1 MDDITKKI
9 LKFEKIKDYLEE
21 ESLILAEEVINNRLR
36 QKKILGEKINIL
48 FICHRPTVWN
58 SLKTVYQ
65 AFKEDDSFN
74 VSVLAIPNKK
84 QLPDLG
90 LSHKNFGMITGVFKD
105 TIMIQKNGEILENF
119 DRIMFSFSNP
129 IILKDQEN
137 IKVG

>member
-90 LSHKNFGMITGVFKD
+90 LSHI
-105 TIMIQKNGEILENF
+105 
-119 DRIMFSFSNP
+119 
-129 IILKDQEN
+129 
-137 IKVG
+137 